1 MAAIVASSISTP
13 GAITLE
19 LPGSSRWDT
28 TTARRDFRATS
39 SRGSR
44 PYGAKARRDRPSAR
58 DAENPPQN
66 VLSTSKISATR
77 LARPPNM
84 FDWRDPPG
92 KSEWPNG
99 DWEAAQGGHPRQE
112 GGEGTAEETHAAEAS
127 AVHHCRLGAR
137 TRPGSGGGAPNRQ
150 RPHEQS

>member
-1 MAAIVASSISTP
+1 PPAAVA
-13 GAITLE
+13 
-19 LPGSSRWDT
+19 
-28 TTARRDFRATS
+28 
-39 SRGSR
+39 
-44 PYGAKARRDRPSAR
+44 RDRMAQR
-58 DAENPPQN
+58 LDET
-66 VLSTSKISATR
+66 VLLRETLKTRRKRPITSKISATR
-77 LARPPNM
+77 ARDAAPNM

-112 GGEGTAEETHAAEAS
+112 GGEGTAQETHAAEAS